1 MSRVRTRPTRDD
13 TREKLFEAAARVFEE
28 QGIGGASIEAIAA
41 AAGFT
46 RGAFYSNFKSKDELI
61 IAMLEDHVEQS
72 IRRNLD
78 LLARHK
84 NLADFID
91 ALKTMD
97 RSRQDPLGRS
107 PLLHMEMILFVARA
121 EKRRPELAKR
131 LRARRKL
138 ITDIVETTLKN
149 SGRNGSLN
157 PTWTGAILLAL
168 EDGFRLHRLIDPETT
183 PADSFLRAIGDLQRA
198 IGIRRPDERCDSGR
212 FSAALAPACALCN
225 WPGDRAHLA
234 RATPCQIAKR
244 GQRADGDADRKGDGV
259 IAGEVVQQAGD
270 PGTRGAAGERRQ
282 HDGAEDAAVMLALK
296 DLQHHRAHDRGQAVA
311 ERALRQAS

>member
-1 MSRVRTRPTRDD
+1 MSRVRTRPTRDNTCD
-13 TREKLFEAAARVFEE
+13 KLFEAAARVFEE
-28 QGIGGASIEAIAA
+28 QGIGGASVEAIAA

-72 IRRNLD
+72 IRRNLE

-121 EKRRPELAKR
+121 EKRRPDLAKR
-131 LRARRKL
+131 
-138 ITDIVETTLKN
+138 
-149 SGRNGSLN
+149 
-157 PTWTGAILLAL
+157 TGAILLAL

-198 IGIRRPDERCDSGR
+198 IGIS
-212 FSAALAPACALCN
+212 LA
-225 WPGDRAHLA
+225 
-234 RATPCQIAKR
+234 
-244 GQRADGDADRKGDGV
+244 
-259 IAGEVVQQAGD
+259 
-270 PGTRGAAGERRQ
+270 
-282 HDGAEDAAVMLALK
+282 
-296 DLQHHRAHDRGQAVA
+296 
-311 ERALRQAS
+311 

>member
-41 AAGFT
+41 AAGLT

-84 NLADFID
+84 SLSDFID

-107 PLLHMEMILFVARA
+107 PLLHMEMILYVARA
-121 EKRRPELAKR
+121 EKRRPDLAKR

-138 ITDIVETTLKN
+138 ITDIVETTSKN
-149 SGRNGSLN
+149 SGQNVSLN

-198 IGIRRPDERCDSGR
+198 MGIS
-212 FSAALAPACALCN
+212 PA
-225 WPGDRAHLA
+225 
-234 RATPCQIAKR
+234 
-244 GQRADGDADRKGDGV
+244 
-259 IAGEVVQQAGD
+259 
-270 PGTRGAAGERRQ
+270 
-282 HDGAEDAAVMLALK
+282 
-296 DLQHHRAHDRGQAVA
+296 
-311 ERALRQAS
+311 

>member
-1 MSRVRTRPTRDD
+1 MSRVRTRPTRDV
-13 TREKLFEAAARVFEE
+13 TCEKLFEAAARVFEE

-78 LLARHK
+78 LLDRHR

-91 ALKTMD
+91 ALKNMD
-97 RSRQDPLGRS
+97 KSRQDPLGRS

-121 EKRRPELAKR
+121 EKRRPDLAKR

-149 SGRNGSLN
+149 SGKTGALN
-157 PTWTGAILLAL
+157 PTWTGAIVLAL

-183 PADSFLRAIGDLQRA
+183 PADSFLRAISDLQRA
-198 IGIRRPDERCDSGR
+198 IGIS
-212 FSAALAPACALCN
+212 PA
-225 WPGDRAHLA
+225 
-234 RATPCQIAKR
+234 
-244 GQRADGDADRKGDGV
+244 
-259 IAGEVVQQAGD
+259 
-270 PGTRGAAGERRQ
+270 
-282 HDGAEDAAVMLALK
+282 
-296 DLQHHRAHDRGQAVA
+296 
-311 ERALRQAS
+311 

>member
-1 MSRVRTRPTRDD
+1 M
-13 TREKLFEAAARVFEE
+13 FED

-46 RGAFYSNFKSKDELI
+46 RGAFYSNFKTKDELI

-78 LLARHK
+78 LLDRHK
-84 NLADFID
+84 NLPDFLE
-91 ALKTMD
+91 ALRTMD

-138 ITDIVETTLKN
+138 ITDIVATTLRN
-149 SGRNGSLN
+149 SGRNGVIN
-157 PTWTGAILLAL
+157 PEWTGAIVLAL

-183 PADSFLRAIGDLQRA
+183 PSDSFLRAITDLQRA
-198 IGIRRPDERCDSGR
+198 IGV
-212 FSAALAPACALCN
+212 APA
-225 WPGDRAHLA
+225 
-234 RATPCQIAKR
+234 
-244 GQRADGDADRKGDGV
+244 
-259 IAGEVVQQAGD
+259 
-270 PGTRGAAGERRQ
+270 
-282 HDGAEDAAVMLALK
+282 
-296 DLQHHRAHDRGQAVA
+296 
-311 ERALRQAS
+311 

>member
-13 TREKLFEAAARVFEE
+13 TCEKLFEAAARVFEE
-28 QGIGGASIEAIAA
+28 QGIGGASIETIAA

-72 IRRNLD
+72 IRRLHD

-97 RSRQDPLGRS
+97 RSQQDPLGRS

-121 EKRRPELAKR
+121 EKRKPELAKR

-138 ITDIVETTLKN
+138 IADIVDTAARN
-149 SGRNGSLN
+149 SGRDQALN
-157 PTWTGAILLAL
+157 PTWIGAIVLAL

-198 IGIRRPDERCDSGR
+198 MGISP
-212 FSAALAPACALCN
+212 
-225 WPGDRAHLA
+225 
-234 RATPCQIAKR
+234 I
-244 GQRADGDADRKGDGV
+244 
-259 IAGEVVQQAGD
+259 
-270 PGTRGAAGERRQ
+270 
-282 HDGAEDAAVMLALK
+282 
-296 DLQHHRAHDRGQAVA
+296 
-311 ERALRQAS
+311 

>member
-13 TREKLFEAAARVFEE
+13 TREKLFEAAAKVFEE
-28 QGIGGASIEAIAA
+28 QGINGASIEAIAA

-46 RGAFYSNFKSKDELI
+46 RGAFYSNFDSKDELI
-61 IAMLEDHVEQS
+61 IAMMEDHVEQS

-78 LLARHK
+78 LLSRHS
-84 NLADFID
+84 NIADFIE
-91 ALKTMD
+91 ALKSMD
-97 RSRQDPLGRS
+97 RSQQDPLGRS

-138 ITDIVETTLKN
+138 TTDIVEATSKN
-149 SGRNGSLN
+149 SGRNPALN

-198 IGIRRPDERCDSGR
+198 IGVS
-212 FSAALAPACALCN
+212 S
-225 WPGDRAHLA
+225 
-234 RATPCQIAKR
+234 
-244 GQRADGDADRKGDGV
+244 
-259 IAGEVVQQAGD
+259 
-270 PGTRGAAGERRQ
+270 
-282 HDGAEDAAVMLALK
+282 
-296 DLQHHRAHDRGQAVA
+296 
-311 ERALRQAS
+311 S

>member
-1 MSRVRTRPTRDD
+1 MSRLRTRPTRDD
-13 TREKLFEAAARVFEE
+13 TRDKLFEAAARMFEE

-61 IAMLEDHVEQS
+61 IAMLEDHVKQS

-78 LLARHK
+78 LLDRHK
-84 NLADFID
+84 KLADFID
-91 ALKTMD
+91 ALKNMD

-121 EKRRPELAKR
+121 EKRRPDLAKR

-149 SGRNGSLN
+149 SGRNGALN
-157 PTWTGAILLAL
+157 PTWTGAIVLAL

-183 PADSFLRAIGDLQRA
+183 PADSFLRAISDLQRA
-198 IGIRRPDERCDSGR
+198 IGIS
-212 FSAALAPACALCN
+212 SA
-225 WPGDRAHLA
+225 
-234 RATPCQIAKR
+234 
-244 GQRADGDADRKGDGV
+244 
-259 IAGEVVQQAGD
+259 
-270 PGTRGAAGERRQ
+270 
-282 HDGAEDAAVMLALK
+282 
-296 DLQHHRAHDRGQAVA
+296 
-311 ERALRQAS
+311 

>member
-41 AAGFT
+41 AAGFS
-46 RGAFYSNFKSKDELI
+46 RGAFYSNFRSKDELI
-61 IAMLEDHVEQS
+61 IAMLEDHVAQS

-84 NLADFID
+84 NPADFID
-91 ALKTMD
+91 ALRNVD
-97 RSRQDPLGRS
+97 RSQQDPLGRS

-138 ITDIVETTLKN
+138 TTDIVEATSKN
-149 SGRNGSLN
+149 SGRNPALN
-157 PTWTGAILLAL
+157 PTWTGAILLAM

-183 PADSFLRAIGDLQRA
+183 PADSFLRAISDLQKA
-198 IGIRRPDERCDSGR
+198 IGISSG
-212 FSAALAPACALCN
+212 
-225 WPGDRAHLA
+225 
-234 RATPCQIAKR
+234 
-244 GQRADGDADRKGDGV
+244 
-259 IAGEVVQQAGD
+259 
-270 PGTRGAAGERRQ
+270 
-282 HDGAEDAAVMLALK
+282 
-296 DLQHHRAHDRGQAVA
+296 
-311 ERALRQAS
+311 

>member
-46 RGAFYSNFKSKDELI
+46 RGAFYSNFNSKDELI

-84 NLADFID
+84 SIADFLD

-97 RSRQDPLGRS
+97 RSLQDPLGRS

-121 EKRRPELAKR
+121 EKRRPDLAKR

-138 ITDIVETTLKN
+138 TTDIVETALKN
-149 SGRNGSLN
+149 SGQDNRSFN
-157 PTWTGAILLAL
+157 PAWMGAILLAL

-183 PADSFLRAIGDLQRA
+183 PADSFLRAVGDLQMA
-198 IGIRRPDERCDSGR
+198 IGIS
-212 FSAALAPACALCN
+212 S
-225 WPGDRAHLA
+225 
-234 RATPCQIAKR
+234 T
-244 GQRADGDADRKGDGV
+244 
-259 IAGEVVQQAGD
+259 
-270 PGTRGAAGERRQ
+270 
-282 HDGAEDAAVMLALK
+282 
-296 DLQHHRAHDRGQAVA
+296 
-311 ERALRQAS
+311 

>member
-13 TREKLFEAAARVFEE
+13 TCEKLFEAAARVFEE

-61 IAMLEDHVEQS
+61 IAMIEDHVAQS

-78 LLARHK
+78 LLARHQ

-91 ALKTMD
+91 ALTTMD
-97 RSRQDPLGRS
+97 RSRQDPLARS

-121 EKRRPELAKR
+121 EKRRPELAQR

-138 ITDIVETTLKN
+138 IADIVETTSKN
-149 SGRNGSLN
+149 SGKNVSPNPAPN

-183 PADSFLRAIGDLQRA
+183 PADSFLRAIGDL
-198 IGIRRPDERCDSGR
+198 
-212 FSAALAPACALCN
+212 
-225 WPGDRAHLA
+225 
-234 RATPCQIAKR
+234 
-244 GQRADGDADRKGDGV
+244 RK
-259 IAGEVVQQAGD
+259 
-270 PGTRGAAGERRQ
+270 
-282 HDGAEDAAVMLALK
+282 AV
-296 DLQHHRAHDRGQAVA
+296 G
-311 ERALRQAS
+311 S

>member
-13 TREKLFEAAARVFEE
+13 TRDKLFEAAARVFEE

-61 IAMLEDHVEQS
+61 IAMLEDHVEQT

-78 LLARHK
+78 LLDRHR

-91 ALKTMD
+91 ALKNMD
-97 RSRQDPLGRS
+97 KSRQDPLGRS

-121 EKRRPELAKR
+121 EKRRPDLAKR
-131 LRARRKL
+131 LRARRQL

-149 SGRNGSLN
+149 SGRNGALN
-157 PTWTGAILLAL
+157 PTWTGAIVLAL

-183 PADSFLRAIGDLQRA
+183 PADSFLRAISDLQRA
-198 IGIRRPDERCDSGR
+198 IGIS
-212 FSAALAPACALCN
+212 SA
-225 WPGDRAHLA
+225 
-234 RATPCQIAKR
+234 
-244 GQRADGDADRKGDGV
+244 
-259 IAGEVVQQAGD
+259 
-270 PGTRGAAGERRQ
+270 
-282 HDGAEDAAVMLALK
+282 
-296 DLQHHRAHDRGQAVA
+296 
-311 ERALRQAS
+311 

>member
-13 TREKLFEAAARVFEE
+13 TRDKLFEAAARVFEE

-72 IRRNLD
+72 MGRIRD
-78 LLARHK
+78 LLDRHK
-84 NLADFID
+84 NLEDFID
-91 ALKTMD
+91 ALKSVN
-97 RSRQDPLGRS
+97 RSTQDPLGRS

-138 ITDIVETTLKN
+138 VTDIIETTARN
-149 SGRNGSLN
+149 SGRTTIRN
-157 PTWTGAILLAL
+157 PEWAGALVLAL

-183 PADSFLRAIGDLQRA
+183 PSDSFFRAIGDLQRA
-198 IGIRRPDERCDSGR
+198 MGI
-212 FSAALAPACALCN
+212 AAA
-225 WPGDRAHLA
+225 
-234 RATPCQIAKR
+234 
-244 GQRADGDADRKGDGV
+244 
-259 IAGEVVQQAGD
+259 
-270 PGTRGAAGERRQ
+270 
-282 HDGAEDAAVMLALK
+282 
-296 DLQHHRAHDRGQAVA
+296 
-311 ERALRQAS
+311 